1 MTKFKAKVTQDI
13 PANRLIGLGG
23 INTEG
28 DPEEGWETIYLILS
42 KKGWIPDL
50 VSTSNLEKGSVVEV
64 TIKNNPVWKV
74 EASEDLPAGTLV
86 QCDDDGRVKHYR
98 PEDGNHFGFT
108 THSVKAGEVVQIV
121 RKYGQMPQNQVE
133 AASFNAEEFEQTEN
147 DDDNQVADSEF
158 PKHTGGGYYELSNG
172 EKVQGKDKAI
182 EAEQALKSGE

>member
-1 MTKFKAKVTQDI
+1 MVTFKAKVVEDI

-23 INTEG
+23 INREG
-28 DPEEGWETIYLILS
+28 DPEEGWETVYLILS

-50 VSTSNLEKGSVVEV
+50 VSTSDLEKGSVVNV

-108 THSVKAGEVVQIV
+108 THSVKAGEVVEIV
-121 RKYGQMPQNQVE
+121 RKYGQMPQKQEE
-133 AASFNAEEFEQTEN
+133 AMAFTPRSKEN
-147 DDDNQVADSEF
+147 NTDDLTVN
-158 PKHTGGGYYELSNG
+158 ELKQRLD
-172 EKVQGKDKAI
+172 EKGIKYKSSATKKELI
-182 EAEQALKSGE
+182 ELLEGD